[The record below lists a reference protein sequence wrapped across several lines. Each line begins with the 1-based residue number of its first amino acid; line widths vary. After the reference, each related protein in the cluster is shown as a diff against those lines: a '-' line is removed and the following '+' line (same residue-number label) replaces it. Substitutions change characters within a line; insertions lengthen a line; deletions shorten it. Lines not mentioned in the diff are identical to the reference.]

1 MDDSKQK
8 IRERIICH
16 IPDVIQCFLQTVDST
31 PIRILGDTPNSL
43 LDPRDYLGSIRPFV
57 SNLEDSIRESR
68 PDSQTRF
75 LAVKIYPG
83 KHSYFVVDLNNVD
96 YAYETAHK
104 DVALIPTY
112 ILRLSKRPTIFRK
125 QTLDK
130 TLAETLAELHNG
142 HGQEPLP
149 FFEDYNQLVQYP
161 NPRSLQR

>member
-8 IRERIICH
+8 IREQIISH
-16 IPDVIQCFLQTVDST
+16 IPDVIQYFLRTVDST

-43 LDPRDYLGSIRPFV
+43 LDPGNYLGSIRPFV
-57 SNLEDSIRESR
+57 SNLEDAIRESR
-68 PDSQTRF
+68 PDSQTCF

-104 DVALIPTY
+104 DMSLIPTY
-112 ILRLSKRPTIFRK
+112 ILRLSKKPTIFRK
-125 QTLDK
+125 QPLDK
-130 TLAETLAELHNG
+130 TLAETLAALHDG

-149 FFEDYNQLVQYP
+149 LFEDHNQLVQYP